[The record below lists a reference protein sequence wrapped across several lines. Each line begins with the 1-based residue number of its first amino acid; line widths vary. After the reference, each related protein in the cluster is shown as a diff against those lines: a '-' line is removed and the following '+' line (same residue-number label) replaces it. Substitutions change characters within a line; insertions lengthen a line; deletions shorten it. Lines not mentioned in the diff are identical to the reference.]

1 MLLLDILPEFH
12 VRSFGDY
19 DSPDIYSLSSGIAGA
34 APDGLLEGI
43 CTDGSRLLASFLSRQ
58 LAECV
63 QPGHGTHAAHSP
75 GTDNDCI
82 DLSGYSGEKQRYSAV
97 YLLPVLMREVVLVCK
112 GTTILVF
119 TPYFFRKKLGEKTE

>member
-1 MLLLDILPEFH
+1 MFLLDILPKFH

-19 DSPDIYSLSSGIAGA
+19 DSPDIYSLPSRVAGTA
-34 APDGLLEGI
+34 LDGLLESI

-63 QPGHGTHAAHSP
+63 QPGHGAYATRSP

-82 DLSGYSGEKQRYSAV
+82 DLSGHSGEKQRYSAV
-97 YLLPVLMREVVLVCK
+97 YLLPVLMRVIV
-112 GTTILVF
+112 
-119 TPYFFRKKLGEKTE
+119 

>member
-1 MLLLDILPEFH
+1 MSEQITKEQLFGGIAAPSEPHMACVLLLDILPEFH

-19 DSPDIYSLSSGIAGA
+19 DSPDIYSLPSGIAGA

-63 QPGHGTHAAHSP
+63 
-75 GTDNDCI
+75 
-82 DLSGYSGEKQRYSAV
+82 
-97 YLLPVLMREVVLVCK
+97 
-112 GTTILVF
+112 
-119 TPYFFRKKLGEKTE
+119 